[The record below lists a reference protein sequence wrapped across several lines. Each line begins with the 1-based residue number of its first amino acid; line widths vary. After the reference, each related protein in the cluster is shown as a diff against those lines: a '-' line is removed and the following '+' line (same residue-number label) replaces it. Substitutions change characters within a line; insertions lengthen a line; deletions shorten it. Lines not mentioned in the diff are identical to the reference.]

1 MVNKSCQ
8 VFAKVAGQM
17 DNFDFF
23 FQNYSWSVLQ
33 HRDMNMKTF
42 AHKFLERFKFQFT
55 RILCYEKYQ
64 KTKASTSNE
73 FLKTQPEL
81 FWKIALWVILENWWE

>member
-55 RILCYEKYQ
+55 LILCYEKYL
-64 KTKASTSNE
+64 KIVKNE
-73 FLKTQPEL
+73 SKHF
-81 FWKIALWVILENWWE
+81 